1 MKGIIVG
8 AGRGARLRPA
18 TNEGPKCLMD
28 GLGGRRVLDWILQAL
43 RAGGVD
49 DIVFVGGYRMEMVQ
63 ALYPE
68 LRYYRNDR
76 WRDNNILA
84 SLMYAAA
91 ELDTEVMVSYSDIIY
106 RDSVVRRLRESPGD
120 LALAVDCDWLPHY
133 EGRVGHSEAEAENVV
148 LDGERVRRIG
158 KHLSGDTAEGEFIGL
173 AFLSAGAARAM
184 RDRYREL
191 EARQPAPFQQAETLD
206 KAYITDMLQELVDKG
221 FDVRSTVVDE
231 PWFELDTPYDLEQA
245 RSFLGTLTSQSPRR

>member
-8 AGRGARLRPA
+8 AGRGGRLKPV

-84 SLMYAAA
+84 SLMYAAS
-91 ELDTEVMVSYSDIIY
+91 ELDADVMVSYSDIVYGETI
-106 RDSVVRRLRESPGD
+106 VQRLRETPGD
-120 LALAVDCDWLPHY
+120 LALAVDLEWLQHY
-133 EGRVGHSEAEAENVV
+133 EGRVGHSVEEAENVV
-148 LDGERVRRIG
+148 LEGNRVRRVG

-173 AFLSAGAARAM
+173 TYLSAVAARAM
-184 RDRYREL
+184 RDRFQEL
-191 EARQPAPFQQAETLD
+191 EADQLAPFQQAEILD
-206 KAYITDMLQELVDKG
+206 KAYVTDMLQELIDRG
-221 FDVRSTVVDE
+221 FDVRSTAVED
-231 PWFELDTPYDLEQA
+231 PWFELDTPYDLEKA
-245 RSFLGTLTSQSPRR
+245 RSFLSTLTNESPRG